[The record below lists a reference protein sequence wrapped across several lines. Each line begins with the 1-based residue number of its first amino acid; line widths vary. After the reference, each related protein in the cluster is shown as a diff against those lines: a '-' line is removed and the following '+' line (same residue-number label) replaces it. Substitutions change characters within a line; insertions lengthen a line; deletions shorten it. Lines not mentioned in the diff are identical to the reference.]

1 MSFSYKFDE
10 STRGKT
16 VAFAYAVP
24 YSYTDLKNDLH
35 QIRLLLLEDE
45 QADVRKDTQVTSAL
59 PHGASYASDVEDNA
73 IQAAQGGQGA
83 QLKKRIP
90 VEPPSAGVGRGVKR
104 DHLEIQHHQIKRE
117 GMQQIQYVANQF
129 ELEMAERQVEDLA
142 LNVEQKKT
150 FEIYTSNL
158 YYK

>member
-45 QADVRKDTQVTSAL
+45 
-59 PHGASYASDVEDNA
+59 
-73 IQAAQGGQGA
+73 
-83 QLKKRIP
+83 
-90 VEPPSAGVGRGVKR
+90 
-104 DHLEIQHHQIKRE
+104 
-117 GMQQIQYVANQF
+117 
-129 ELEMAERQVEDLA
+129 
-142 LNVEQKKT
+142 
-150 FEIYTSNL
+150 
-158 YYK
+158 